1 MSLADTTNTADEDCI
16 VAIASNS
23 GYNCETIIIP

>member
-1 MSLADTTNTADEDCI
+1 MSLTDTTNTADDCI